1 VQPQPSQPQVQPQV
15 QPQPSQPQVQP
26 QVESKQPYQPE
37 VQPKSTLEREKP
49 LVEQS
54 APESAPADSK
64 PPSQPDDV
72 DNESL
77 TPEEKFE
84 FCADIIQSPNICNQE
99 DDVSLQLLMESSA
112 TNDGDGGVATAN
124 STLQKKQHK
133 DDVLL
138 AYPFVGGFDIE
149 KATKVLDLC
158 VGTGTPLDE
167 KHCLREEIQLLRLQQ
182 VASNGRNNRVTMYKC
197 DRETLWHGSYIN
209 DNVIDFWMCWI
220 TRKKSKSK
228 SCVHI
233 FTTHFYTTLLN
244 EGIASVSRWTTRK
257 GLDIFTKKILFIA
270 VNLNLHWSL
279 MAVFNAG
286 MINADLVEDEL
297 GDPYDLEVPALIH
310 LDSLKLHDGAVIAKN
325 VRTWLNHE
333 WDKKYRLTD
342 SKIFNEQSMPLF
354 KPKGKYLFLCS
365 DILSIK
371 DDY

>member
-1 VQPQPSQPQVQPQV
+1 
-15 QPQPSQPQVQP
+15 VQP

-220 TRKKSKSK
+220 TRKESKSK

-244 EGIASVSRWTTRK
+244 EGVAGVSRWTTRK

>member
-1 VQPQPSQPQVQPQV
+1 M
-15 QPQPSQPQVQP
+15 
-26 QVESKQPYQPE
+26 
-37 VQPKSTLEREKP
+37 
-49 LVEQS
+49 EQS

-197 DRETLWHGSYIN
+197 DRETLRHGSYIN

-220 TRKKSKSK
+220 TRKESKSK

-233 FTTHFYTTLLN
+233 FSTHFT
-244 EGIASVSRWTTRK
+244 
-257 GLDIFTKKILFIA
+257 
-270 VNLNLHWSL
+270 
-279 MAVFNAG
+279 
-286 MINADLVEDEL
+286 
-297 GDPYDLEVPALIH
+297 VP
-310 LDSLKLHDGAVIAKN
+310 
-325 VRTWLNHE
+325 
-333 WDKKYRLTD
+333 
-342 SKIFNEQSMPLF
+342 
-354 KPKGKYLFLCS
+354 
-365 DILSIK
+365 
-371 DDY
+371 